1 MQTRGEFNL
10 STTSDYWSLCWG
22 LLVFMVSMLGMPIVA
37 GAEASESGRKQ
48 ITISPMVGYDIS
60 GKNDIQLMRSYFQ
73 GASWETGIPVETWQ
87 RLRVL
92 GMTRLRL
99 INVESAYSTHI
110 VAATNSVT
118 FNFDSLLPGLIDCKK
133 YHLKPH
139 VVVGQR
145 PQEAL
150 MYSADENKFGVR
162 DWRLY
167 EEYAYSFMKFVMVEQ
182 GFSHADFEV
191 ANEPDINGAAWLL
204 PKKLPNADMEM
215 YQAYWQ
221 LYSAW
226 ARAADK
232 LDGDYPNIKLRLG
245 GPDITP
251 FSFAFGR
258 TNWGEKFI
266 GDAASHKTRMDFFSF
281 HAYGNNASLKGQSL
295 WSRYPGLAEQINYF
309 RNKLVESG
317 FGKAPIYV
325 TEWGANDDV
334 SMSPQGIINGNHS
347 GAAWTVKFLQEMV
360 ENKVDEG
367 MALILRD
374 HKNPDGNNNWG
385 WPGLLTSDGETK
397 KAFYNV
403 ASMFMK
409 MPTHRVSVS
418 PIEGTVGVIAAADE
432 SKVGLIIYNQNWNYR
447 ETRDSAVT
455 ESLSIRYDQL
465 PFKTKRVHVVKYLID
480 ESHGDAYGSYKK
492 GIPITE
498 ENSGLIPL
506 EDVVIPTTGR
516 DLLLSN
522 IILNPSSVMLVEISP
537 IN

>member
-1 MQTRGEFNL
+1 MRKKYSEFF
-10 STTSDYWSLCWG
+10 SSVV
-22 LLVFMVSMLGMPIVA
+22 LLITLVIDVFGSFALA
-37 GAEASESGRKQ
+37 QESRIKSALE
-48 ITISPMVGYDIS
+48 ITVSPMLRHEVS
-60 GKNDIQLMRSYFQ
+60 GKSDIQLMQSYFQ
-73 GASWETGIPVETWQ
+73 GASWEESIPSETWKYLQ
-87 RLRVL
+87 PL
-92 GMTRLRL
+92 GLTRLRL
-99 INVESAYSTHI
+99 INVESA
-110 VAATNSVT
+110 NSVKIDAT
-118 FNFDSLLPGLIDCKK
+118 TGVVSFNFDSLLLSLQDCSKYKLI
-133 YHLKPH
+133 PH
-139 VVVGQR
+139 IIVGQF
-145 PQEAL
+145 PQSAL
-150 MYSADENKFGVR
+150 LQTKEETNFGVR
-162 DWRLY
+162 DWAIY
-167 EEYAYSFMKFVMVEQ
+167 EQYAYSFLKFVMVEQ

-191 ANEPDINGAAWLL
+191 ANEPDINGVAWLL

-232 LDGDYPNIKLRLG
+232 LAGDYPNIKLRLG

-266 GDAASHKTRMDFFSF
+266 LDVASHNTRMDFFSF
-281 HAYGNNASLKGQSL
+281 HSYGNNASLKGQSS
-295 WSRYPGLAEQINYF
+295 WSRYPEFAEQINYF
-309 RNKLVESG
+309 RKSLEKSG
-317 FGKAPIYV
+317 FGKVPIYLS
-325 TEWGANDDV
+325 EWGANDNVTD
-334 SMSPQGIINGNHS
+334 SPQGVVNGNHI
-347 GAAWTVKFLQEMV
+347 GAAWSARFLQEMAA
-360 ENKVDEG
+360 NKVDEG

-385 WPGLLTSDGETK
+385 WPGLLTADGKTK

-409 MPTHRVSVS
+409 MPNHRVSVS
-418 PIEGTVGVIAAADE
+418 PIEGAVGVIAGANE

-455 ESLSIRYDQL
+455 ENLSIRYDQL

-480 ESHGDAYGSYKK
+480 EAHGDAYGLYKN
-492 GIPITE
+492 GMPITE

-522 IILNPSSVMLVEISP
+522 ITLNPSSVMLVEISP